1 MDAHIKPVL
10 SYSSSL
16 ERSATDKPKTEN
28 PQDKP
33 EKPKPQ
39 GVPKPGVI
47 IRPVGD

>member
-1 MDAHIKPVL
+1 MDAHIYPDW
-10 SYSSSL
+10 SYSSTL
-16 ERSATDKPKTEN
+16 ELSVTDKPKTEN
-28 PQDKP
+28 PSEKP